1 MSYLRNMSRD
11 RLNAADAVICVDSKE
26 LPCHLLLLSC
36 ISPVLA
42 GLEGTRPRED
52 GKWAIPFTRSLH
64 TAERFLEWA
73 YCRGPMNLI
82 AREAMHLAEVSYKWD
97 IPGKLLPMP
106 TNCVQAPKYCT
117 LDTRTQL

>member
-1 MSYLRNMSRD
+1 MSRD
-11 RLNAADAVICVDSKE
+11 NLSAADAVICVDSKE
-26 LPCHLLLLSC
+26 LPCHLILLSS

-52 GKWAIPFTRSLH
+52 GRWVIPFTSSRGLPI
-64 TAERFLEWA
+64 AEKFLEWA

-106 TNCVQAPKYCT
+106 TKIF
-117 LDTRTQL
+117 L